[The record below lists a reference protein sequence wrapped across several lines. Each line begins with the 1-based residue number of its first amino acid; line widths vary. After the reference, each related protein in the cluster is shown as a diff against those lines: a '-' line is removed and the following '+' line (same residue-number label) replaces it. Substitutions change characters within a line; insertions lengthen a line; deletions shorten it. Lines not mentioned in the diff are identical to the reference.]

1 LNNAGATNES
11 FSVFVDG
18 GTRHGADIFKAVAL
32 GAAGVGVGRPVLY
45 SLASYGERG
54 IVRMVHMLQDELLMV
69 MRLSGAPNVESLT
82 PEFCITKNLG
92 DHIVPQPT
100 DYLVQKTYMPLLP
113 AAKL

>member
-1 LNNAGATNES
+1 
-11 FSVFVDG
+11 
-18 GTRHGADIFKAVAL
+18 
-32 GAAGVGVGRPVLY
+32 
-45 SLASYGERG
+45 
-54 IVRMVHMLQDELLMV
+54 MVHMLQDELLMV

-82 PEFCITKNLG
+82 PELCITKNLG